1 MPAAAAAAPS
11 PTVVER
17 GVDSHASLRLERI
30 AGGALLTYARAGELR
45 ATMYVN
51 GRWSPSEQAGRDNN
65 RYRLVTADGAQTA
78 AIVIE
83 GSGEPVSVR
92 FREAGGRFVADSP
105 PLLKSGA
112 GAVAAN
118 AIGMGG
124 DGTLYAM
131 VPEQETVQT
140 GVPLIPEV
148 DLQRLRVLVRR
159 PGAGWST
166 VPDVARIFERA
177 LARYNAGDT
186 DGASGLVASQ
196 LQPVS
201 AAPTGGGDALLLWVR
216 AIRNGPSVLEG
227 RHRQPRP
234 IRRPRP
240 THGRRVRTRR
250 RG

>member
-1 MPAAAAAAPS
+1 MD
-11 PTVVER
+11 
-17 GVDSHASLRLERI
+17 GHASLRLERI
-30 AGGALLTYARAGELR
+30 AGGALLTYARRGGLR
-45 ATMYVN
+45 ATVYAN
-51 GRWSPSEQAGRDNN
+51 GRWSPSEPAGRDNN

-105 PLLKSGA
+105 PLLKSGD

-140 GVPLIPEV
+140 GVPVIPEV

-186 DGASGLVASQ
+186 DGASGLVASK
-196 LQPVS
+196 LQPVF
-201 AAPTGGGDALLLWVR
+201 AAPAGGGDVAAALGAVAPRRPER
-216 AIRNGPSVLEG
+216 AGG
-227 RHRQPRP
+227 RHRQARP
-234 IRRPRP
+234 TSASPSSSWPTRPRSAP
-240 THGRRVRTRR
+240 SVTSRVAGGRLT
-250 RG
+250 